1 MVKYSLLFTKR
12 AVKDIDK
19 IDILV
24 KKKLK
29 EFFEKFKLD
38 PFKYSKKLVN
48 SELGQYRARLGNY
61 RIIFDV
67 LQLNLIILRVGHRKD
82 IYL

>member
-1 MVKYSLLFTKR
+1 MVKYGLVFTKR
-12 AVKDIDK
+12 AVKDIEK

-29 EFFEKFKLD
+29 EFFEKFKSD

-48 SELGQYRARLGNY
+48 PELGQYRARFGNY
-61 RIIFDV
+61 RIIFDIV
-67 LQLNLIILRVGHRKD
+67 QANLIVLRIGHRKD
-82 IYL
+82 IYI